1 MERSTADRTGLCG
14 NDEQKQQTAHK
25 KKAEA
30 QGLVRPD
37 WKTAPEKHE
46 PQLRKNLETE
56 RFWHPTD
63 SPAEGGKKT
72 AREREI
78 ERKEKREEEEEDRGG
93 RRDEAGHSRI
103 QR

>member
-14 NDEQKQQTAHK
+14 NDEQNNKQLTE
-25 KKAEA
+25 KAEA

-72 AREREI
+72 AKEREI
-78 ERKEKREEEEEDRGG
+78 ERKEKREEEEERGG

>member
-1 MERSTADRTGLCG
+1 MNKTTNSS
-14 NDEQKQQTAHK
+14 QK

-72 AREREI
+72 AREKEI